1 MNLQPVKM
9 AIIGCGNISS
19 IYLQNCTTWP
29 ILDVVACADL
39 DRQRAESQAT
49 KFNIPRA
56 LTVEEVLADPEIE
69 LVLNLTI
76 PAAHS
81 TVGLAALRAGK
92 SVYNE
97 KPLAISRAD
106 AQFMLDEARARGLR
120 VGCAPDTFL
129 GGGLQTC
136 RQLIDGGTI
145 GQPVAAMA
153 QMLTRGPDHWH
164 PDPAFLFKQG
174 AGPLFDMGP
183 YYLTALIAL
192 FGPIRRVTGSAR
204 ITFPERTIRSEPKRG
219 TTITVEAP
227 THIAS
232 VLDFG
237 SGPIATLVTSFD
249 VWDQY
254 LPSIDI
260 YGAGGTL
267 GVPDPNTFGGPVRL
281 RDASA
286 ETGREVAITY
296 SHTENSRGI
305 GVADLAYAIR
315 TGRPHRASGELAY
328 HVLDAMHAI
337 IEASATG
344 RHVELT
350 STCDRPAPLPIE
362 LPERELDT

>member
-19 IYLQNCTTWP
+19 IYLQNCPSWP

-39 DRQRAESQAT
+39 DRQRAESQAA

-56 LTVEEVLADPEIE
+56 IAVEEVLADPTIE

-97 KPLAISRAD
+97 KPLAIGRDD
-106 AQFMLDEARARGLR
+106 AQIMLREARERGLR

-136 RQLIDGGTI
+136 RQLIDAGVIGT
-145 GQPVAAMA
+145 PVAAMA
-153 QMLTRGPDHWH
+153 QMLTCGPDHWH
-164 PDPAFLFKQG
+164 PDPAFLFKHG

-204 ITFPERTIRSEPKRG
+204 ITFPERAIRSEPKRG
-219 TTITVEAP
+219 EMIAVEAP

-232 VLDFG
+232 VLDFA

-296 SHTENSRGI
+296 SHTENSRSI

-315 TGRPHRASGELAY
+315 TGRPHRANGELAL
-328 HVLDAMHAI
+328 HVLDVMHAI
-337 IEASATG
+337 LEASETG

-362 LPERELDT
+362 LPERELDA